1 MPKKVIQY
9 VVDGKSY
16 NHRWIAEIISAL
28 KSDGYLYD
36 QNVKLSTF
44 PRGFHIRYHQKTT
57 ITVTESDTIEA
68 ISDERSATSDE
79 ILKLINKGWT
89 FTYDGQSFYEIP
101 VNDNLADTIKE
112 VMDYLIKDLIVQPE
126 PQSAEITEQISYK
139 AHGEIFSSKN
149 LAQIFED
156 AIANKTLAVTDVN
169 PLFEDIH
176 IHVPTK
182 MAKLTVGA
190 HQLRIQTELHQKVT
204 SKDILKYD
212 QLGYNWSTDGRYS
225 IWEAKTTSIDRQLV
239 AKVLRDIDQ
248 LLESN

>member
-1 MPKKVIQY
+1 MPKKIKQY
-9 VVDGKSY
+9 IVDGKTY
-16 NHRWIAEIISAL
+16 NHRWIAETISAL
-28 KSDGYLYD
+28 KRDGYLYSSD
-36 QNVKLSTF
+36 VKLSTF

-57 ITVTESDTIEA
+57 ITVTESNTIEA

-126 PQSAEITEQISYK
+126 PQATEITEQISYK

-156 AIANKTLAVTDVN
+156 AIANKTLAVTNVN
-169 PLFEDIH
+169 SLFEDIY

-182 MAKLTVGA
+182 MAKLTVGP

-225 IWEAKTTSIDRQLV
+225 IWEAKTTSIDRQLF

>member
-1 MPKKVIQY
+1 MAKKIKQY
-9 VVDGKSY
+9 IVDGKTY
-16 NHRWIAEIISAL
+16 AHRWIAETISEL
-28 KSDGYLYD
+28 KRDGYLYSPD
-36 QNVKLSTF
+36 VKVSNF
-44 PRGFHIRYHQKTT
+44 PSGFHIHYRQKTT

-68 ISDERSATSDE
+68 INDERSATSDE
-79 ILKLINKGWT
+79 ILKLINKEWT

-101 VNDNLADTIKE
+101 VKDNLVDTIKE
-112 VMDYLIKDLIVQPE
+112 AMDYLIKDLIIQPE
-126 PQSAEITEQISYK
+126 PQAAEITEQISYK

-156 AIANKTLAVTDVN
+156 VVANKTLAVTDVN
-169 PLFEDIH
+169 SLFEDIH

-182 MAKLTVGA
+182 MAKLTVEP

-225 IWEAKTTSIDRQLV
+225 IWEAKTTSINRQLV
-239 AKVLRDIDQ
+239 AKVLRDIDH

>member
-1 MPKKVIQY
+1 MPKKIKQY
-9 VVDGKSY
+9 IVDGKTY
-16 NHRWIAEIISAL
+16 NHHWIAETIAEL
-28 KSDGYLYD
+28 KRDGYLYSPD
-36 QNVKLSTF
+36 INVSNF
-44 PRGFHIRYHQKTT
+44 PSGFRIRRRETT

-68 ISDERSATSDE
+68 INDERSATSDE
-79 ILKLINKGWT
+79 ILKLINKEWT

-101 VNDNLADTIKE
+101 VKDNLVDTIKE
-112 VMDYLIKDLIVQPE
+112 AMDYLIKDLIIQPE

-156 AIANKTLAVTDVN
+156 VVANKTLAVTDVN
-169 PLFEDIH
+169 SLFEDIH

-182 MAKLTVGA
+182 MAKLTVGP

-239 AKVLRDIDQ
+239 AKVLRDIDE
-248 LLESN
+248 LTTNW

>member
-1 MPKKVIQY
+1 MPKKIKQY
-9 VVDGKSY
+9 IVDGKTY
-16 NHRWIAEIISAL
+16 GHRWIAETISEL
-28 KSDGYLYD
+28 KRDGYLYSPD
-36 QNVKLSTF
+36 VKVSTF
-44 PRGFHIRYHQKTT
+44 PSGFRIHRQETT
-57 ITVTESDTIEA
+57 IVVTESDTIEV
-68 ISDERSATSDE
+68 IGDKYSATSEE
-79 ILKLINKGWT
+79 ILNLINKGWT
-89 FTYDGQSFYEIP
+89 FTYDGKSFYEIP

-112 VMDYLIKDLIVQPE
+112 VMDYLIKDLIIQPE

-156 AIANKTLAVTDVN
+156 VVANKTLAVTDVN
-169 PLFEDIH
+169 SLFEDIH

-182 MAKLTVGA
+182 MAKLTVGP

-239 AKVLRDIDQ
+239 AKVLRDIDE
-248 LLESN
+248 LTTNW

>member
-1 MPKKVIQY
+1 MPKKIKQY
-9 VVDGKSY
+9 IVDGKTY
-16 NHRWIAEIISAL
+16 AHHWIAETISEL
-28 KSDGYLYD
+28 KRDGYLYSPD
-36 QNVKLSTF
+36 VKISNF
-44 PRGFHIRYHQKTT
+44 PSGFHIRHQEKT
-57 ITVTESDTIEA
+57 IVVTESDTIEV

-89 FTYDGQSFYEIP
+89 FTYDGQNFYEIP
-101 VNDNLADTIKE
+101 VNDNLVDTIKE
-112 VMDYLIKDLIVQPE
+112 VMDYLIKDLIIQPE
-126 PQSAEITEQISYK
+126 PQTAEITEQISYK
-139 AHGEIFSSKN
+139 THNQIFSSKN

-169 PLFEDIH
+169 SLFEDIH

-182 MAKLTVGA
+182 MAKLTVGP

-225 IWEAKTTSIDRQLV
+225 IWEAKTTSINRQLF

>member
-182 MAKLTVGA
+182 MAKLTVGP